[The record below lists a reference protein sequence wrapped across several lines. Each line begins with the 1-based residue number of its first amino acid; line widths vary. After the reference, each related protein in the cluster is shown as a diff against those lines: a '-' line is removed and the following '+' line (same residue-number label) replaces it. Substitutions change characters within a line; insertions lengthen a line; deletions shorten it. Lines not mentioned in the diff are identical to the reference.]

1 MHYNDLK
8 IRFAG
13 KLTFLKGKINR
24 LDCKYKRAVETGLFC
39 LSTASVKAGHV
50 LRNLFWVSFHM
61 FMS

>member
-50 LRNLFWVSFHM
+50 LRNLF
-61 FMS
+61 